1 MIWDT
6 LHLLAANDARLDSV
20 MAEMQ
25 RLRRHGLSERERLA
39 GAAGWNEV
47 VRHAREMRGLGINDG
62 MLEVLREVQRIKT
75 ATVSLPPAFLNEI
88 CAALEKQR
96 WAAAYRA
103 ATLELLTGCQRFLQ
117 SRRLRLRNLVNV
129 LDTFRRSV
137 KLRPPRSVCIVSL
150 VRRALGFFSAAKVD
164 GRNLP

>member
-1 MIWDT
+1 
-6 LHLLAANDARLDSV
+6 

-25 RLRRHGLSERERLA
+25 RLRRYGLSERERLA

-96 WAAAYRA
+96 WAVAYRA
-103 ATLELLTGCQRFLQ
+103 ATLELLTGCQRLLQ
-117 SRRLRLRNLVNV
+117 SRRLRLRNLVSSGHV
-129 LDTFRRSV
+129 PSIGEAEAAAVGVHRLPGSSGAGLLQRRE
-137 KLRPPRSVCIVSL
+137 
-150 VRRALGFFSAAKVD
+150 G
-164 GRNLP
+164 

>member
-1 MIWDT
+1 
-6 LHLLAANDARLDSV
+6 

-25 RLRRHGLSERERLA
+25 RLRRYGLSERERLA

-47 VRHAREMRGLGINDG
+47 VRHAREMRGLGINEG
-62 MLEVLREVQRIKT
+62 MLEVLREVQRIKV

-88 CAALEKQR
+88 CTALEKQR
-96 WAAAYRA
+96 WAVAYRA
-103 ATLELLTGCQRFLQ
+103 ATLELLTGCQRLLQ
-117 SRRLRLRNLVNV
+117 SRRLRLRNLVSL
-129 LDTFRRSV
+129 LDTFYRSV
-137 KLRPPRSVCIVSL
+137 KLKPPRSVSGIFL